1 MEPLL
6 LGRLFC
12 GIHPGWVGLNPPT
25 HRGIYT
31 HLGPYI
37 RGIDSPH
44 YTMETAEKNPQHMN
58 RTEYVIANITG
69 VKTPLELKTAEKLAS
84 RRLGEL
90 EAIIKGISTKWFKGK
105 LDEQMLAQTR
115 AEMDKITQALSERRQ
130 KFGAV

>member
-1 MEPLL
+1 MEA
-6 LGRLFC
+6 
-12 GIHPGWVGLNPPT
+12 T
-25 HRGIYT
+25 
-31 HLGPYI
+31 
-37 RGIDSPH
+37 
-44 YTMETAEKNPQHMN
+44 EKNPQHMN

-69 VKTPLELKTAEKLAS
+69 VKTPLELKTAEKLAT

-115 AEMDKITQALSERRQ
+115 DEMDKITQALSERRQ

>member
-1 MEPLL
+1 
-6 LGRLFC
+6 
-12 GIHPGWVGLNPPT
+12 
-25 HRGIYT
+25 
-31 HLGPYI
+31 
-37 RGIDSPH
+37 
-44 YTMETAEKNPQHMN
+44 METTEKNPQHMN

-69 VKTPLELKTAEKLAS
+69 VKTPLELKTAEKLAT

>member
-1 MEPLL
+1 
-6 LGRLFC
+6 
-12 GIHPGWVGLNPPT
+12 
-25 HRGIYT
+25 
-31 HLGPYI
+31 
-37 RGIDSPH
+37 
-44 YTMETAEKNPQHMN
+44 METAEKNPQHMN

-90 EAIIKGISTKWFKGK
+90 EAIVKGISAKWFKGK

>member
-1 MEPLL
+1 
-6 LGRLFC
+6 
-12 GIHPGWVGLNPPT
+12 
-25 HRGIYT
+25 
-31 HLGPYI
+31 
-37 RGIDSPH
+37 
-44 YTMETAEKNPQHMN
+44 METTEKNPQHMN

-69 VKTPLELKTAEKLAS
+69 VKTPLELKTAEKLAT

-115 AEMDKITQALSERRQ
+115 AEMDKITQALSERKQ

>member
-1 MEPLL
+1 
-6 LGRLFC
+6 
-12 GIHPGWVGLNPPT
+12 
-25 HRGIYT
+25 
-31 HLGPYI
+31 
-37 RGIDSPH
+37 
-44 YTMETAEKNPQHMN
+44 MN

-90 EAIIKGISTKWFKGK
+90 EAIVKGISTKWFKGK

>member
-1 MEPLL
+1 
-6 LGRLFC
+6 
-12 GIHPGWVGLNPPT
+12 
-25 HRGIYT
+25 
-31 HLGPYI
+31 
-37 RGIDSPH
+37 
-44 YTMETAEKNPQHMN
+44 METTEKNPQHMN

-69 VKTPLELKTAEKLAS
+69 VKTPLELKTAEKLAT

-90 EAIIKGISTKWFKGK
+90 ESIIKGISTKWFKGK

>member
-1 MEPLL
+1 MEA
-6 LGRLFC
+6 
-12 GIHPGWVGLNPPT
+12 T
-25 HRGIYT
+25 
-31 HLGPYI
+31 
-37 RGIDSPH
+37 
-44 YTMETAEKNPQHMN
+44 EKNPQHMN

-115 AEMDKITQALSERRQ
+115 AEMDKITQALSERKQ